1 MAHKYQCETLLERC
15 VKYMTSFYHDD
26 FTLWRNDEAVFSP
39 PRFDRIHCIG
49 VVNLARLLG
58 ADKWLPGALMACC
71 ILGAELFDGFVR
83 EDGVVEK
90 LSQEDLTRTL
100 IARSEIVKADTNI
113 CVYALERT
121 SPFCHCQT
129 DCEENIKRVLWKYL
143 LPYYT
148 LSLGV
153 PWSNTS
159 VAGYLEEVNVIP
171 CAECMEFIR
180 AREAEQLRE
189 VWLEWPE
196 TLRLGS

>member
-1 MAHKYQCETLLERC
+1 MAHKYEIDAAVQMAADHLRRH
-15 VKYMTSFYHDD
+15 YPADFDD
-26 FTLWRNDEAVFSP
+26 WNRTREDIPLFSP
-39 PRFDRIHCIG
+39 LEHIG
-49 VVNLARLLG
+49 VVNLARLID
-58 ADKWLPGALMACC
+58 APDILPAAFMRCC
-71 ILGAELFDGFVR
+71 GLDPDILLEGFVR

-100 IARSEIVKADTNI
+100 IARSEIVKADTNL

-121 SPFCHCQT
+121 SPFCHCPT

-159 VAGYLEEVNVIP
+159 VAGYLEEVNVVP
-171 CAECMEFIR
+171 CEECMEFIR

-189 VWLEWPE
+189 LWLEWPE